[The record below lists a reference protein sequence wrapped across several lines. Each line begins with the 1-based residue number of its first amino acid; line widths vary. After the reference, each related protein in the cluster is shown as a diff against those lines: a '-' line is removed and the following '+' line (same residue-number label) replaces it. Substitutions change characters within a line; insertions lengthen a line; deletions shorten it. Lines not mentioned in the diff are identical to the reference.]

1 MTAKMSVVF
10 LVLSSSMSTQVGA
23 STLSSFYRAKVT
35 GSGATAEDT
44 VQALD
49 TNGNGKV
56 DSQEITKFAQSQGM
70 DTHEVLADFK
80 ELDVNGDGE
89 LDASE
94 IGGLLATSDDSQAER
109 ESKALVGTRASQ
121 AATIQKVH
129 STVAQAQDVS
139 AKPEATTLQSLD
151 INALDAHVRQQAGS
165 VVARNLAQRAQLL
178 LANSRIDRQRAI
190 EFESQAR
197 DLRANATELA
207 QHIGAETQAAASLAT
222 RTIAQKSAEDVK
234 QLQETMTASLAA
246 ASEHS
251 ERAKKA
257 RANVQEVWA
266 SVHSDDRV

>member
-1 MTAKMSVVF
+1 V
-10 LVLSSSMSTQVGA
+10 Q
-23 STLSSFYRAKVT
+23 
-35 GSGATAEDT
+35 DT

-56 DSQEITKFAQSQGM
+56 DRNEITKFAQSQGM
-70 DTHEVLADFK
+70 DTQEVRADFK

-94 IGGLLATSDDSQAER
+94 IGGLFATSDDSQAPQEN
-109 ESKALVGTRASQ
+109 EGAIASKSSQ
-121 AATIQKVH
+121 APETAGKVQSMDRKAPTTNLLKSTIV
-129 STVAQAQDVS
+129 STEPDS
-139 AKPEATTLQSLD
+139 AIPPSLD
-151 INALDAHVRQQAGS
+151 INALDAHVQQQAGG

-178 LANSRIDRQRAI
+178 LAQSRVDRQRAI

-246 ASEHS
+246 AKEHS
-251 ERAKKA
+251 ERARQA
-257 RANVQEVWA
+257 MANVQDVWA
-266 SVHSDDRV
+266 SLHSGDRV